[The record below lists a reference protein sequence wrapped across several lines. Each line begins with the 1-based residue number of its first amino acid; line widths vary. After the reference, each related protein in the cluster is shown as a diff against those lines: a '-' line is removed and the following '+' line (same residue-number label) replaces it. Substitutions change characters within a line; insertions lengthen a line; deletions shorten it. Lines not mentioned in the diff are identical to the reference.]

1 MNCSEC
7 RGAPDDQ
14 RFVRTGQCGAGS
26 VEGYTC
32 TNAFHKGFRY
42 EDRIQ
47 GDSLQ
52 NYAVAVSAAL
62 SREFGE
68 RFPEDKPHIAALIE
82 QTERILRRFD

>member
-1 MNCSEC
+1 MKCPEC
-7 RGAPDDQ
+7 GGDPNGQ
-14 RFVRTGQCGAGS
+14 EFVRTGQCSAGS

-32 TNAFHKGFRY
+32 TNVFHKGFRY

-52 NYAVAVSAAL
+52 NYAISVSAAL

-68 RFPEDKPHIAALIE
+68 RFPEDKPHITALIE